1 MVFSS
6 YLFLFGFLPL
16 VLLLYFASPSRL
28 RNLIL
33 TIASYVFYGWVQP
46 VYCFLL
52 LGSTLIDWICGL
64 AIAGYRFRGSS
75 SLELQPNGPR
85 SLRQRLFLFLSILTN
100 LSVLGF
106 FKYFH
111 FGLDTWNQLAAA
123 LNLHSWT
130 IATALKVFLPLGISF
145 YTFQSLSYTIDVYRG
160 RTRAMV
166 NFIDFACFVAMFPQL
181 VAGPIVRFSEVA
193 TQLQCRRS
201 TLALAARGAALFSI
215 GLAKK
220 VLLANP
226 CGKIAD
232 TVFEAT
238 STDILTSWYGLF
250 AYSFQIYF
258 DFSGYS
264 DMAIGLGLILGF
276 VFPKNFD
283 QPYRAT
289 SLTDF
294 WRRWHLSLSFWLR
307 DYLYIPL
314 GGNRRGSVR
323 TYINL
328 GIVMLLG
335 GLWHGAS
342 WNFVIWGGLH
352 GVVLAIER
360 TFGVEQLY
368 SRLPKPIRHG
378 VVWLV
383 VTILWLPFRA
393 PDLQVTLSFL
403 RRLFGMAPPDGAW
416 TLAADLA
423 FSPYL
428 IATFLAAAITTWAAP
443 ASWNFT
449 RELDTKKCVWIVLL
463 YALAIS
469 ALAAQKFNPFLY
481 FIF

>member
-16 VLLLYFASPSRL
+16 ALLFYFAAPRRF
-28 RNLIL
+28 RNAVL
-33 TIASYVFYGWVQP
+33 TLVSYLFYGWVQP
-46 VYCFLL
+46 VYVLLL
-52 LGSTLIDWICGL
+52 LGSTLLDWTCGL
-64 AIAGYRFRGSS
+64 GIAGYRLGGPAPQA
-75 SLELQPNGPR
+75 LDPEGPR
-85 SLRQRLFLFLSILTN
+85 TPRQRRFLLLSILGN

-111 FGLDTWNQLAAA
+111 FGLDTWNATVTAFGRE
-123 LNLHSWT
+123 SWT
-130 IATALKVFLPLGISF
+130 IQTALQVALPLGISF

-160 RTRAMV
+160 RTRAMLNPV
-166 NFIDFACFVAMFPQL
+166 DFACFVSMFPQL

-193 TQLQCRRS
+193 EQLRSRRTS
-201 TLALAARGAALFSI
+201 LSLIARGAAFFCV

-232 TVFEAT
+232 TVFDAT
-238 STDILTSWYGLF
+238 STDPLTTWYGLF

-276 VFPKNFD
+276 ILPKNFD
-283 QPYRAT
+283 QPYRAR

-314 GGNRRGSVR
+314 GGNRKGKLR

-328 GIVMLLG
+328 FLVMFLG

-342 WNFVIWGGLH
+342 WNFALWGVLH
-352 GVVLAIER
+352 GIWLALER
-360 TFGVEQLY
+360 AFGVERSYRQLPAWL
-368 SRLPKPIRHG
+368 SQALVFLG
-378 VVWLV
+378 VSL
-383 VTILWLPFRA
+383 LWIPFRA
-393 PDLQVTLSFL
+393 PNLEVAQDIF
-403 RRLFGMAPPDGAW
+403 RRLLGLANPDGAW
-416 TLAADLA
+416 TLVGDVVY
-423 FSPYL
+423 SPYL
-428 IATFLAAAITTWAAP
+428 VGTFLIAAAVTWAAP
-443 ASWNFT
+443 PSWSFT
-449 RELDTKKCVWIVLL
+449 REIGWGKASWLVVLYGL
-463 YALAIS
+463 SIAALAT
-469 ALAAQKFNPFLY
+469 QKFNPFLY